1 MKDISEVTDLMA
13 ELLENNV
20 DCEANAFTK
29 RGREI
34 INEISD
40 FAEQTRIFKD
50 NKEKGDMFDDA
61 TVVQLFGY
69 MLDRIVNAPTPI
81 HRDMS
86 VILIMPF
93 VRRKLQEEENQG
105 NVQDNPE

>member
-20 DCEANAFTK
+20 DYETTVFTE

-50 NKEKGDMFDDA
+50 NKEKGEMFDGS
-61 TVVQLFGY
+61 TVRQIFGY
-69 MLDRIVNAPTPI
+69 MLDRIVNAPTFI

-86 VILIMPF
+86 IILIMPF
-93 VRRKLQEEENQG
+93 VRRKLQEEENQ
-105 NVQDNPE
+105 

>member
-20 DCEANAFTK
+20 DYETTVFTD

-50 NKEKGDMFDDA
+50 NEEKSEMFDGS
-61 TVVQLFGY
+61 TVRQIFGY
-69 MLDRIVNAPTPI
+69 MLDRIVNAPTSI
-81 HRDMS
+81 HRDTS
-86 VILIMPF
+86 IILIMPF
-93 VRRKLQEEENQG
+93 VKRKLQEEEKQ
-105 NVQDNPE
+105 

>member
-1 MKDISEVTDLMA
+1 MIDISEVTDLMV

-20 DCEANAFTK
+20 DYETTVFTE

-50 NKEKGDMFDDA
+50 NEEKCEMFDGS
-61 TVVQLFGY
+61 TVRQIFGY
-69 MLDRIVNAPTPI
+69 MLDRIVNAPTSI

-86 VILIMPF
+86 IILIMPF
-93 VRRKLQEEENQG
+93 VRRKLQEEESK
-105 NVQDNPE
+105 

>member
-1 MKDISEVTDLMA
+1 MKDISEVIGLMS
-13 ELLENNV
+13 ELLERNV
-20 DCEANAFTK
+20 DYETTAFTE

-50 NKEKGDMFDDA
+50 NEAKGGMFDGS
-61 TVVQLFGY
+61 TVKQIFGY
-69 MLDRIVNAPTPI
+69 LLDRVVNAPTPI
-81 HRDMS
+81 HRDTS

-93 VRRKLQEEENQG
+93 VRKKLREEEN
-105 NVQDNPE
+105 E

>member
-1 MKDISEVTDLMA
+1 MKNISEATDLME

-20 DCEANAFTK
+20 DYETIVFTE

-34 INEISD
+34 INEISE

-50 NKEKGDMFDDA
+50 NEKKGEMFDGS
-61 TVVQLFGY
+61 TVKQIFGY
-69 MLDRIVNAPTPI
+69 MLDRIVNAPTSM

-86 VILIMPF
+86 IILIMPF
-93 VRRKLQEEENQG
+93 VRRKLKEEENQ
-105 NVQDNPE
+105 

>member
-1 MKDISEVTDLMA
+1 MKDISEVTELMA

-20 DCEANAFTK
+20 DFETTVFTE

-50 NKEKGDMFDDA
+50 NEEKGEMFDGS
-61 TVVQLFGY
+61 TVRQIFGY
-69 MLDRIVNAPTPI
+69 MLDRIVNAPTSI
-81 HRDMS
+81 HRDTS
-86 VILIMPF
+86 IILIMPF
-93 VRRKLQEEENQG
+93 VRRKLQEEESK
-105 NVQDNPE
+105 